1 MRLLRLDKISPCSD
15 KELHQLNPGEAKLLS
30 DGSTARVRAEQC
42 HRAVVAGGLPADY
55 MENNL
60 QSSGE

>member
-1 MRLLRLDKISPCSD
+1 MEALL
-15 KELHQLNPGEAKLLS
+15 G
-30 DGSTARVRAEQC
+30 VRAEQC